1 MELSKLKDTTS
12 DNQNMDK
19 IMSDLTAFI
28 IEERELRRK
37 SEERSEKLHREVLEI
52 KSDLRIIM
60 GSVSVEKMDKR
71 DEKMRQIELQQE
83 ILKGIINT
91 MDANSEATKTSIS
104 DILRSIERINER
116 LAGIEIVKKLSES
129 EINNI
134 KSREEKRDKVQKE
147 LVSKV
152 SDILIKIA
160 GLGAATYLGVKEII
174 N

>member
-1 MELSKLKDTTS
+1 MESSKLKDLTS
-12 DNQNMDK
+12 DNQDMDK
-19 IMSDLTAFI
+19 IMSELTSFL
-28 IEERELRRK
+28 IEERELRRN
-37 SEERSEKLHREVLEI
+37 SEERIERLHREVLEI

-71 DEKMRQIELQQE
+71 DEKVREIELQQE

-91 MDANSEATKTSIS
+91 MDANNIATKTSMS

-116 LAGIEIVKKLSES
+116 LASIEIVKKLSES
-129 EINNI
+129 EISNI
-134 KSREEKRDKVQKE
+134 KSREEKRDKIQKE

-152 SDILIKIA
+152 SDILIKVA